1 MDGYGCGPTH
11 HHGYCPQQID
21 NSQAFQI
28 SLSDF
33 PRAALGLPP
42 GSAMVQHGRQGAS
55 SGFEVDGRVN
65 VQQTPEDKL
74 KIKKMA
80 CMAVG
85 LIASTFLGLTGAYA
99 LEANKVIL
107 GGGLIGCAALSI
119 GASVAVSC
127 LLRQSRPADEST
139 PV

>member
-21 NSQAFQI
+21 NNQAFEI

-33 PRAALGLPP
+33 PRAALGLSPA
-42 GSAMVQHGRQGAS
+42 SSMVQHGRQGAS
-55 SGFEVDGRVN
+55 SGFAVEGRGDA
-65 VQQTPEDKL
+65 QQSQEDKL

-85 LIASTFLGLTGAYA
+85 FIATTFLGMTGAYA
-99 LEANKVIL
+99 LEADKVIL
-107 GGGLIGCAALSI
+107 GGGLIGGAGLSI
-119 GASVAVSC
+119 VASVAVCC
-127 LLRQSRPADEST
+127 LRGQGRPADESN